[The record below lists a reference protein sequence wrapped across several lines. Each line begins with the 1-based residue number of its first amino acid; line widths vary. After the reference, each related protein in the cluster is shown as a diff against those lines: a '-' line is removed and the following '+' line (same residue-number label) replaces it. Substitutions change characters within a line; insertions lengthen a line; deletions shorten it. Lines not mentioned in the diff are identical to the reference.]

1 MVKSIGFS
9 GGFFEKNT
17 KIELF
22 PKNNTLQVIY
32 GKNGSGKST
41 ITNAVLKAK
50 GSEVPEIE
58 SAELFDEN
66 GNIVSN
72 TDNIYVFNE
81 RYINEKVKIKEDGL
95 ETILLMGDLVGIEEE
110 IEKVKARIKD
120 VKKEEEKQGAICD
133 QYKDINKPT
142 SPEYFLNQINIK
154 LTEDGGWADRE
165 KHINDAKR
173 KSSVTEPIRREIEK
187 ISVDKSEK
195 ELKDNFYRELEVL
208 DKARDNKEVEVN
220 NTRAINI
227 NFDLDTVRM
236 LLAKKIEKPVL
247 TDREKYLLSLVEQG
261 KMSQIESMKKEFG
274 KSEVNICP
282 FCLQEVN
289 DKHKHDLINSINNV
303 LSKEVD
309 KHKRELDGNRI
320 EKIQMDFSSLDIIG
334 SKHLKTCEQILN
346 NINGEIER
354 VNEKIT
360 CKCVNPYEP
369 IIGFKSSLLDLIK
382 EYEDKRKL
390 IEEDINRYNEA
401 VKDTKK
407 VKRKL
412 KELNKQIA
420 HLETEKYFDSYNK
433 ILTLKRESEH
443 KLSLIKA
450 QIASTESELT
460 KLNARKRNVYVA
472 EKQINSSLRYVFFCK
487 DRLEIR
493 VKGNRYTLYSYG
505 KPVRP
510 DNVSVGERNIIALCY
525 FFTELM
531 NNKDIKNQY
540 SQKMLVVIDDPVS
553 SFDFEN
559 KIGIMSLLKEKLD
572 KIVTGN
578 NDSQIIV
585 LTHDMQCMFGFYKIY
600 EEIAKDSS
608 KNISYSGMELK
619 DKRIETFSYKHRH
632 EYTELIKLIYGYAMG
647 NTEEYKYLIG
657 NVMRRV
663 LEAFST
669 FLYKKSIKEVSC
681 DKNILD
687 ELRDEDYIEYFQ
699 NLMYRL
705 VLHGESHMEERV
717 KALEDTEYLEFISEE
732 AKQRTAK
739 EVLSF
744 MYLLNKRH
752 VLAHLNGERD
762 VSNNIDMWCKKI
774 KDFSKNN

>member
-1 MVKSIGFS
+1 
-9 GGFFEKNT
+9 
-17 KIELF
+17 
-22 PKNNTLQVIY
+22 
-32 GKNGSGKST
+32 
-41 ITNAVLKAK
+41 
-50 GSEVPEIE
+50 
-58 SAELFDEN
+58 
-66 GNIVSN
+66 
-72 TDNIYVFNE
+72 
-81 RYINEKVKIKEDGL
+81 
-95 ETILLMGDLVGIEEE
+95 
-110 IEKVKARIKD
+110 
-120 VKKEEEKQGAICD
+120 
-133 QYKDINKPT
+133 
-142 SPEYFLNQINIK
+142 
-154 LTEDGGWADRE
+154 
-165 KHINDAKR
+165 
-173 KSSVTEPIRREIEK
+173 
-187 ISVDKSEK
+187 
-195 ELKDNFYRELEVL
+195 
-208 DKARDNKEVEVN
+208 
-220 NTRAINI
+220 
-227 NFDLDTVRM
+227 
-236 LLAKKIEKPVL
+236 
-247 TDREKYLLSLVEQG
+247 
-261 KMSQIESMKKEFG
+261 MKKEFG

-303 LSKEVD
+303 LSKKVD
-309 KHKRELDGNRI
+309 KHKRELDENRI
-320 EKIQMDFSSLDIIG
+320 DKIQMDLSSLDIIG

-420 HLETEKYFDSYNK
+420 HIEIEKYFDSYNK
-433 ILTLKRESEH
+433 ILRLKGENDK

-450 QIASTESELT
+450 QIASAESELT

-572 KIVTGN
+572 KIVMGN

-585 LTHDMQCMFGFYKIY
+585 LTH
-600 EEIAKDSS
+600 
-608 KNISYSGMELK
+608 
-619 DKRIETFSYKHRH
+619 
-632 EYTELIKLIYGYAMG
+632 AM
-647 NTEEYKYLIG
+647 Y
-657 NVMRRV
+657 V
-663 LEAFST
+663 
-669 FLYKKSIKEVSC
+669 
-681 DKNILD
+681 
-687 ELRDEDYIEYFQ
+687 
-699 NLMYRL
+699 
-705 VLHGESHMEERV
+705 
-717 KALEDTEYLEFISEE
+717 
-732 AKQRTAK
+732 
-739 EVLSF
+739 
-744 MYLLNKRH
+744 
-752 VLAHLNGERD
+752 
-762 VSNNIDMWCKKI
+762 
-774 KDFSKNN
+774 

>member
-1 MVKSIGFS
+1 MVKSIEFS

-50 GSEVPEIE
+50 GSEVQEIE
-58 SAELFDEN
+58 SAALFDEN

-110 IEKVKARIKD
+110 IEKVKSRINN

-133 QYKDINKPT
+133 QYKDIGAPT

-154 LTEDGGWADRE
+154 LTENGGWADRE
-165 KHINDAKR
+165 KHINNAKR
-173 KSSVTEPIRREIEK
+173 KSSVTDSIQREIEK
-187 ISVDKSEK
+187 ISVNKSEK

-309 KHKRELDGNRI
+309 KHKRELDENRI
-320 EKIQMDFSSLDIIG
+320 DKIQMDFSSLDIIG

-420 HLETEKYFDSYNK
+420 HIEIEKYFDSYNK
-433 ILTLKRESEH
+433 ILRLKGENDK

-450 QIASTESELT
+450 QIASAESELT

-572 KIVTGN
+572 KIVMGN

-585 LTHDMQCMFGFYKIY
+585 LTHDMQCMFDFYKIY
-600 EEIAKDSS
+600 KEISKDALG
-608 KNISYSGMELK
+608 KGMFSGRELK
-619 DKRIETFSYKHRH
+619 NKKLEEFLYCKRH
-632 EYTELIKLIYGYAMG
+632 EYTELIKTVYHYAVSSDEAY
-647 NTEEYKYLIG
+647 NYLIG

-669 FLYKKSIKEVSC
+669 FLYKKSIEEVSC

-687 ELRDEDYIEYFQ
+687 ELGDEDYIEYFR

-762 VSNNIDMWCKKI
+762 VSNNIDMWCKEI